1 MVSRVTFLAKSLGLP
16 YLPVTPTFPFLGPLG
31 LVPLPSKWTIRFGA
45 PLDYATQYGP
55 EAAGD
60 RILVNKLGETVR
72 STIQEMIDEALSQRK
87 SILFG

>member
-1 MVSRVTFLAKSLGLP
+1 MVGKITFLAKSLGVP

-31 LVPLPSKWTIRFGA
+31 LVPLPTKWVLRFGK
-45 PLDYATQYGP
+45 PIDYAAQYGAR
-55 EAAGD
+55 AADD

-72 STIQEMIDEALSQRK
+72 SAIQEMIDEALSQRK